1 MFVTDIGDFFINS
14 MKIIIDTTHNHDI
27 IVEERINLCESSYTI
42 ESDSAK
48 ITIGSEIDVREL
60 VKSLTFLIN
69 RFDE

>member
-1 MFVTDIGDFFINS
+1 MFVTDIGDSFINN
-14 MKIIIDTTHNHDI
+14 MKIIIDTTQNKDI
-27 IVEERINLCESSYTI
+27 IVEECINPCESSYII
-42 ESDSAK
+42 ESDSVK